1 MGSGKFLQHIM
12 NPHKEKVTDTQQ
24 AASPKE
30 VAVIDIGTT
39 AIRMVI
45 AQPLES
51 GEFQILESLH
61 QDVQLG
67 RDTFS
72 TQKIDRRTIED
83 CVRTLKSFRSL
94 MEQYQITDP
103 NRIRSVATSAVRE
116 ASNRVAFLD
125 RIYMATGLT
134 VSIADEAD
142 VSRLLY
148 HSVSSELH
156 RYKKLTQGDTVII
169 EMAGGSTELLFLSR
183 GRVQFSH
190 TYRIGS
196 FRMRY
201 LLESSE
207 APVSSQKA
215 IMVNHIQRF
224 LEQIEYDFNF
234 EKPPALL
241 LLGGE
246 ARFVS
251 QLLGKDAPK
260 KGLFQVSAK
269 RLNDIS
275 NEILSRSTDEVV
287 ELYNRSFPDADTLG
301 PALLSYVMMAKYFK
315 AREIYISQRT
325 MRDGL
330 LAEMK
335 SGSSISPE
343 IQEHVVQAALDIG
356 RKYHFHK
363 GHATCVA
370 KLATA
375 LFDDLQNE
383 HRLDDR
389 SRFLLHIAALLHEI
403 GYFISSQSHH
413 RHSKYLIENSEIFGL
428 GSRDL
433 AIVAMIARYHRRAS
447 PRASHE
453 GYSRLD
459 RADRT
464 IVTKLSAILRV
475 ADALDRSH
483 SQRIK
488 HIECKIEKDLFVI
501 QIPKVPDLTLERIA
515 LSEKGSLFEEVY
527 GLKPFL
533 RSKRN

>member
-1 MGSGKFLQHIM
+1 M
-12 NPHKEKVTDTQQ
+12 NPPKEKIAEAQSNP
-24 AASPKE
+24 SPQE

-45 AQPLES
+45 AQPLEN
-51 GEFQILESLH
+51 GEFQVLDSLH

-72 TQKIDRRTIED
+72 NQKIGKQTIED
-83 CVRTLKSFRSL
+83 CVRTLKSFSL
-94 MEQYQITDP
+94 LLDQYQISNP
-103 NRIRSVATSAVRE
+103 SQIRAVATSAVRE
-116 ASNRVAFLD
+116 ASNRAAFLD
-125 RIYMATGLT
+125 RIYMATGLAVT
-134 VSIADEAD
+134 IADEAD

-148 HSVSSELH
+148 HSISSELKRH
-156 RYKKLTQGDTVII
+156 KKLIEGHTVII
-169 EMAGGSTELLFLSR
+169 EMAGGSTELLYLSN
-183 GRVQFSH
+183 GKVQFSH

-207 APVSSQKA
+207 APVNSQKA

-224 LEQIEYDFNF
+224 LEQIEYDFQF
-234 EKPPALL
+234 EKPPVLL

-246 ARFVS
+246 ARFIS
-251 QLLGKDAPK
+251 RLLGERLPE
-260 KGLFQVSAK
+260 KGLFHTSTK
-269 RLNDIS
+269 RLKVIS

-287 ELYNRSFPDADTLG
+287 QLYNRSFPDADTLG
-301 PALLSYVMMAKYFK
+301 PALLSYVMIAEYFK
-315 AREIYISQRT
+315 AKEVYISQRT

-330 LAEMK
+330 LTEMN
-335 SGSSISPE
+335 SGSRISPE
-343 IQEHVVQAALDIG
+343 IQAHVIQAALDIG

-370 KLATA
+370 DLSVSVFDA
-375 LFDDLQNE
+375 LQQE
-383 HRLDDR
+383 HRLDER
-389 SRFLLHIAALLHEI
+389 CRFLLRIAALLHEI

-413 RHSKYLIENSEIFGL
+413 RHSRYLIENSEIFGL
-428 GSRDL
+428 RSKEL
-433 AIVAMIARYHRRAS
+433 TLVAMIARYHRRAS
-447 PRASHE
+447 PRNSHV
-453 GYSRLD
+453 GYAQLD

-488 HIECKIEKDLFVI
+488 QIHCKTEKDLFVI
-501 QIPKVPDLTLERIA
+501 QVPKVPDLALERIA

-533 RSKRN
+533 RSTRK